1 MLLDILKAI
10 YRRPS
15 IIPLV
20 VLVFG
25 VSTTAVVIAVLIPIS
40 LLEGPL
46 LKWIVGDWGWNWTK
60 HDLRFVLGCGL
71 AFWLG
76 FYWCARNTN
85 PRFLRDL
92 WKHLANREYK
102 D

>member
-25 VSTTAVVIAVLIPIS
+25 VSTTAVVVAVLIPIS

-46 LKWIVGDWGWNWTK
+46 LNELLVIGVGTGQSMI
-60 HDLRFVLGCGL
+60 FVSFSG
-71 AFWLG
+71 A
-76 FYWCARNTN
+76 
-85 PRFLRDL
+85 D
-92 WKHLANREYK
+92 
-102 D
+102 